1 MLFYANFCDMKV
13 LLSIVFLF
21 ASLATF
27 SQAVINFSN
36 RAHDFGTIKEV
47 NGAVSYDFEFVN
59 AGTAPILIKNVESLC
74 GCTSPQW
81 SRQPVLP
88 GQKGFVKATFDP
100 KDRPGFFDKTITV
113 YSNAKPTVVELKIK
127 GTVEGKARTVLDDY
141 PYELA
146 SGLRL
151 PLEHISLM
159 KVHKGK
165 VKSMSVGVFN
175 NAGKSVAVSFTDLPA
190 YIKMAIEPQPIPDKG
205 KATIK
210 AAYNTA
216 MNGEYGL
223 NKEQVTMVVEGK
235 KYTLPVSVFIEE
247 DFKNIDP
254 ATAPRIEADKRY
266 HNFGHTPAAQ
276 AVSCT
281 YQIKNTGQTPLT
293 IHRIYSNDERVTVEM
308 TRKELKP
315 GEAAALKVN
324 TKSGA
329 DAGKVTCLIS
339 VISNAPANPELTLR
353 FYGNID

>member
-27 SQAVINFSN
+27 SQAVINFSD

-59 AGTAPILIKNVESLC
+59 AGTAPILIKNVESSC

-81 SRQPVLP
+81 SKQPVLP

-159 KVHKGK
+159 KVHKGE

-276 AVSCT
+276 VVSCT
-281 YQIKNTGQTPLT
+281 YQIKNTGQTPLIPT
-293 IHRIYSNDERVTVEM
+293 M
-308 TRKELKP
+308 
-315 GEAAALKVN
+315 
-324 TKSGA
+324 SG
-329 DAGKVTCLIS
+329 
-339 VISNAPANPELTLR
+339 
-353 FYGNID
+353 